1 MERAKAQ
8 QRNGQ
13 SVCSMSGIEEK
24 FIPNCQG
31 HLSKEKQREAGQK
44 QREAGQ
50 GNLEGYEENRCLRG
64 GQVSRNRPGTN
75 TEF

>member
-1 MERAKAQ
+1 MERTKAQ
-8 QRNGQ
+8 QRNGR
-13 SVCSMSGIEEK
+13 SVCSMSGIEK

-31 HLSKEKQREAGQK
+31 HLSKEKQREAGQ
-44 QREAGQ
+44 
-50 GNLEGYEENRCLRG
+50 GNLEDYEENMCLRG